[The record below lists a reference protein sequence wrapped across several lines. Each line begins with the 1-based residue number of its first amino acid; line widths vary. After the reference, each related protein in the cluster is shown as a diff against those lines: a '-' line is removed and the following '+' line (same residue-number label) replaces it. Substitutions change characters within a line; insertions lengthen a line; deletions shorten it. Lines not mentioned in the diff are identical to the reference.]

1 MALALAVTAPLT
13 IASTAYAQGTKV
25 IVIDSGR
32 IITESKAGQDIRT
45 KLQGIE
51 TQMRAELQPDATV
64 LESEGKAIE
73 TKTAN
78 MTPEAMRADAALKTE
93 VEAYARKAND
103 FNRKRQ
109 IVAQELALTERDALI
124 KMNNA
129 IATVLRDV
137 VSETGA
143 NVVMERSSIVFSDE
157 ATDVTASVIS
167 KLDAATPTIAVSRQ
181 KLPAQQPQQ

>member
-1 MALALAVTAPLT
+1 M
-13 IASTAYAQGTKV
+13 
-25 IVIDSGR
+25 
-32 IITESKAGQDIRT
+32 
-45 KLQGIE
+45 
-51 TQMRAELQPDATV
+51 
-64 LESEGKAIE
+64 
-73 TKTAN
+73 
-78 MTPEAMRADAALKTE
+78 
-93 VEAYARKAND
+93 
-103 FNRKRQ
+103 
-109 IVAQELALTERDALI
+109 AQELALTERDALI